1 MNGSLKVIAELGI
14 VAFALAAGSCFA
26 AGDVVKAAAG
36 GEESQNQSWNREQR
50 INRKIGVLAIIQQK
64 AQVRAEQR
72 QDRMASMSW
81 YGMSNSR
88 PNAATTPFTSRYSS
102 VWEMPGGRPYSW
114 NPSWSRPDYVL
125 YWH

>member
-1 MNGSLKVIAELGI
+1 MAQVGI
-14 VAFALAAGSCFA
+14 VAIGLTAYSCLAAGDFVTKPA
-26 AGDVVKAAAG
+26 DDDARD
-36 GEESQNQSWNREQR
+36 QSWNREQR
-50 INRKIGVLAIIQQK
+50 TKIKLDARSIVQQK
-64 AQVRAEQR
+64 AQIRAEQR

-114 NPSWSRPDYVL
+114 TPAWSRPNYVL
-125 YWH
+125 AWPY